1 MSRSAWRRG
10 KRRRVAV
17 LARSEMHCTGSRE
30 ACMGQVHKPSV
41 GLTVGRAAPPRL
53 LCSLVEV
60 PNGLGADGLAAL
72 NRLGELAMTPGH
84 RPEAPTSDAL
94 DNELGAAICRV
105 GCVPPVTRR
114 PLVVRPV
121 GAAFVWVLVCS
132 YIPEELVGDWNLGHL
147 VTLRLA
153 FVGTKDIDP
162 AWFGIERIVLPVDG
176 RIGEVDPKTDVE
188 RSGPTLVCQVGLSDP
203 KRPAGDVLRPPSCMF
218 VANHDRSFPALVNPV
233 SEGGDADTDD
243 THSPDGVPEVGSK

>member
-114 PLVVRPV
+114 PLVVRTV
-121 GAAFVWVLVCS
+121 GAAFVWSWCVPIS
-132 YIPEELVGDWNLGHL
+132 QKSWSGIGIWAIWSPFGSRSLGRR
-147 VTLRLA
+147 TLILLGLA
-153 FVGTKDIDP
+153 SSGLCFQWTGVS
-162 AWFGIERIVLPVDG
+162 A
-176 RIGEVDPKTDVE
+176 
-188 RSGPTLVCQVGLSDP
+188 RSIP
-203 KRPAGDVLRPPSCMF
+203 KRMLNAVDLLSF
-218 VANHDRSFPALVNPV
+218 VR
-233 SEGGDADTDD
+233 
-243 THSPDGVPEVGSK
+243 